1 MQPFRRRR
9 AVPGDLADHPAQT
22 FVPQA
27 FLHGEQHVRV
37 ASRFDID
44 DPVGVQ
50 SREMKRRRE
59 QVAPAQ
65 APQDRT
71 IDARKDAG
79 EEDRRAGIVGE
90 IGAAGYFM
98 QCAARDA
105 AGG

>member
-1 MQPFRRRR
+1 
-9 AVPGDLADHPAQT
+9 
-22 FVPQA
+22 VPQA

-37 ASRFDID
+37 APRFDID

-71 IDARKDAG
+71 IDAREDAG
-79 EEDRRAGIVGE
+79 EEDRRARIVGE

-105 AGG
+105 TGG